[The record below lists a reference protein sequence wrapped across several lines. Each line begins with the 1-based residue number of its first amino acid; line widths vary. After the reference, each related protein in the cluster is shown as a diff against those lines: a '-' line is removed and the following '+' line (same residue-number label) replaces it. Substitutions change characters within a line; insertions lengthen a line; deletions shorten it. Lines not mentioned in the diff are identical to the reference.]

1 MGENKET
8 VTLIINGQKKPVSV
22 KELSPD
28 QGISFDEVVRLAFT
42 DPPSGPYIVFTVSYW
57 NGAGRPP
64 EGILYSGESVKVKDG
79 TVFNVT
85 VTDKS

>member
-1 MGENKET
+1 MTENKGD
-8 VTLIINGQKKPVSV
+8 VTLIVNSRE
-22 KELSPD
+22 KEISSKVLSRD
-28 QGISFDEVVRLAFT
+28 GEITFDEVVKLAFA
-42 DPPSGPYIVFTVSYW
+42 DPPSGQYIVFTVSYL

-64 EGILYSGESVKVKDG
+64 EGILYPGESVKVQDG

>member
-1 MGENKET
+1 MTENKGD
-8 VTLIINGQKKPVSV
+8 VTLIVNGRKKEISV

-28 QGISFDEVVRLAFT
+28 GEITFDEVVGLAFA
-42 DPPSGPYIVFTVSYW
+42 DPPSGPYIEFTVSYW
-57 NGAGRPP
+57 NGAGRPT
-64 EGILYSGESVKVKDG
+64 EGILYPGESVKVQDG